1 MTFKDFQDQDCAL
14 EQQIANYRIDSAEKQ
29 AQIAYNEREII
40 KLQMERVMLRR
51 EYTQEPEIL

>member
-1 MTFKDFQDQDCAL
+1 MTLKDFQDQDCAL

-40 KLQMERVMLRR
+40 KLQLERVMLRK
-51 EYTQEPEIL
+51 EYTQEPDVM